1 VSHASHLDLVGAT
14 RHRCQVARSRTELAI
29 VVSSAATFGALL
41 ASYSVFKPVRD
52 SLILDGDPDQIP
64 WLFTGTLIAT
74 LALSPIWGALVKRG
88 PRHVVP
94 IAFHVFALCAFGF
107 AVVVRAGW
115 SPVDVGHMFYLWASV
130 FNLFV
135 VSVFWSLLADLLG
148 PGTAR
153 KLYGPIAAGG
163 TIGTIVGPLLTK
175 GLVDLI
181 GVAGVLVVSGLLL
194 EVAVIGVVFVRRAAR
209 SLSIEDAGDPPV
221 GGGAFDGLAQVVRA
235 PYLRSIVGYVL
246 CTSCAA
252 TFIYLA
258 QSHIAKELLL
268 TRDAR
273 IDYFATVELYV
284 AIATLVLQLIVA
296 TPLIGLIG
304 PGLVLC
310 ILPVVQVTGLIT
322 LVTVPSLAA
331 LTVVLVVGKAS
342 THGLTRPARELL
354 FTVISREDKYRA
366 KNAIDTVGY
375 RFGDFTASWLGKGLA
390 AAAGGALV
398 AGVAVIGVGWVALA
412 FVLGAGFRARTKE
425 TP

>member
-1 VSHASHLDLVGAT
+1 M
-14 RHRCQVARSRTELAI
+14 ARSRTELAI

-74 LALSPIWGALVKRG
+74 LVLSPIWGALVKRG

-94 IAFHVFALCAFGF
+94 FAFHVFAVCAFGF
-107 AVVVRAGW
+107 AIAVGSGW

-163 TIGTIVGPLLTK
+163 TVGTIVGPLLTK
-175 GLVDLI
+175 GLVDRI

-194 EVAVIGVVFVRRAAR
+194 EVAVIGVMFVRRTAR
-209 SLSIEDAGDPPV
+209 AISIEDAGDPPV
-221 GGGAFDGLAQVVRA
+221 AGGAFDGLAQVVRS

-258 QSHIAKELLL
+258 QSHIAHDLLHG
-268 TRDAR
+268 RDAR
-273 IDYFATVELYV
+273 IEYFATIELYV
-284 AIATLVLQLIVA
+284 AIVTLALQLLVA
-296 TPLIGLIG
+296 TPLIGLVG
-304 PGLVLC
+304 PGVVLC
-310 ILPVVQVTGLIT
+310 ILPIVQVTGLVT
-322 LVTVPSLAA
+322 LVSVPTLAA
-331 LTVVLVVGKAS
+331 LTVVLVIGKAS

-375 RFGDFTASWLGKGLA
+375 RFGDFSASWLGKGLA

-398 AGVAVIGVGWVALA
+398 TGVAVLGAGWVALA
-412 FVLGAGFRARTKE
+412 LVLGVGFRARTKE